1 MNSIKQAIVELESKL
16 NIQLKSEQ
24 KRGIASLYR
33 GEDALIILPTGFG
46 KSLIYSLAP
55 KAFNICSENSG
66 SIILVISP
74 LISLMVDQV
83 KRCLKYGISAALIG
97 SAQHDHHVARQVR
110 DGECQVVFAS
120 PEAILSRSWRKVLIS
135 DVYQRN
141 LIGIAIDEAH
151 CVDLCFKL
159 GGNYFNCKFI
169 FVMMHKYFLECDKM
183 YDCIVIFFYFCF
195 RGNDF
200 RRDFMNLKELRSLV
214 PPYVPMTALTATA
227 TSRCRQAI
235 INSLGLSPTLEII
248 EATPNRPNIFYSTIQ
263 SDDVMQSLRWLVEE
277 LQEKGRDCRK
287 VLIYCRSI
295 KS

>member
-151 CVDLCFKL
+151 CVDLW
-159 GGNYFNCKFI
+159 
-169 FVMMHKYFLECDKM
+169 
-183 YDCIVIFFYFCF
+183 
-195 RGNDF
+195 GNDF

-287 VLIYCRSI
+287 
-295 KS
+295 